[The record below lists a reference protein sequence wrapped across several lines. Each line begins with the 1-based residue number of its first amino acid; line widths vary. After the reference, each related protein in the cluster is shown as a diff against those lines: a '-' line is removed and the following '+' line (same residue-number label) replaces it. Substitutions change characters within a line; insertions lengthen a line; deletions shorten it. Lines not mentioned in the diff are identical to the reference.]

1 MRRWARH
8 RYLLATGSVM
18 LIAASILIGLNA
30 EPIELGWGVGAS
42 AFVLLFMA
50 RPRP

>member
-1 MRRWARH
+1 
-8 RYLLATGSVM
+8 
-18 LIAASILIGLNA
+18 LIGLNA

-42 AFVLLFMA
+42 ALVLLFMA